1 MTWIVKGTGG
11 YEYACHPEGEVF
23 APELAEAYR
32 HKNKA
37 SAVRVVK
44 RMNRIMSE
52 GLPYRVVRL
61 RKRGPLRDALT
72 SIVAFE
78 AKPTVCPYM
87 NEMIAIARA
96 ALSGG
101 VGKP

>member
-11 YEYACHPEGEVF
+11 YEYASHHLGEMF
-23 APELAEAYR
+23 APELSDAYR
-32 HKNKA
+32 YKSKPQA
-37 SAVRVVK
+37 ARVAT
-44 RMNRIMSE
+44 RLNRIMKE

-87 NEMIAIARA
+87 HEMIAIARA
-96 ALSGG
+96 GLNGG
-101 VGKP
+101 NE